1 MKRFQQRTLFGGL
14 PPLRALGL
22 MTLLGFAL
30 FVSFRIFTVP
40 SETVQRVTSP
50 DGSREA
56 RLQSVYYSS
65 DPGLKVA
72 VRRKLVWQTLLYLHE
87 YTNAPAGL
95 RTAGLRWSPDSR
107 RLYLEVAEET
117 VWQHDFGTE

>member
-1 MKRFQQRTLFGGL
+1 
-14 PPLRALGL
+14 LRALGL
-22 MTLLGFAL
+22 MALLGFAL

-40 SETVQRVTSP
+40 SKTVQMLTSP

-65 DPGLKVA
+65 DPGFKVS

-87 YTNAPAGL
+87 YTNAPAGSQ
-95 RTAGLRWSPDSR
+95 TAELRWSPDSR
-107 RLYLEVAEET
+107 HLYLEVAEES
-117 VWQHDFGTE
+117 VWRHDFGRE